1 MGLDNFFDNDN
12 TAANENEDILSKLA
26 TPLKEIEEPEN
37 DGFDDDDGGGGEQ
50 PEKPDGNEPDQG
62 EPEETKE
69 LKKRFQRL
77 NKQGAKGIVKL
88 LDLGNANLC
97 RKLSY
102 SDNVEQFRADKEDLE
117 DLQEVIKEILP
128 KKNGEELKIPVW
140 VQLIIYILLAFAPA
154 IIMALTERGDNKELK
169 RVQKELDMLKKER
182 EIQKIRE
189 EMAKETPDEKK
200 IDEMMVN
207 AANGKGVKTDE
218 ELENDDDEE
227 TY

>member
-1 MGLDNFFDNDN
+1 MGLDNFFDKDKESPGDND
-12 TAANENEDILSKLA
+12 DILSKLS
-26 TPLKEIEEPEN
+26 TPLQEIEEP
-37 DGFDDDDGGGGEQ
+37 DDYGFDDGDEGKGGDDPEKSNGGETNQ
-50 PEKPDGNEPDQG
+50 DETEKG
-62 EPEETKE
+62 E

-77 NKQGAKGIVKL
+77 NKQGAKGIVKI

-102 SDNVEQFRADKEDLE
+102 SDDAEQFRADKDDLE
-117 DLQEVIKEILP
+117 DLQEVLQEILP
-128 KKNGEELKIPVW
+128 NKGGDKLSIPVW

-154 IIMALTERGDNKELK
+154 IITALTERGDNKELK

-189 EMAKETPDEKK
+189 EMAKDTPDEKL

-207 AANGKGVKTDE
+207 AANGKGVKTDDDLKNE
-218 ELENDDDEE
+218 DLEDDE
-227 TY
+227 